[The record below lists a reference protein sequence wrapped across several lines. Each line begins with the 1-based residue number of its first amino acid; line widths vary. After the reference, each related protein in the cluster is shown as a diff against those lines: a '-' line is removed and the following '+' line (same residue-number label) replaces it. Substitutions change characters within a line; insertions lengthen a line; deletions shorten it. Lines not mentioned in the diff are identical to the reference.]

1 MKPCPPNGLPNA
13 EVTNGTLGFP
23 TVPAPNFAAAGANFP
38 VNMVISAP
46 GSVPGMEWFSIASM
60 GDEDAGPGIFAARVK
75 LKRYLMTKKTAAK
88 PTPAEVEIL
97 GILWTR
103 GPSTVREIH
112 ERLGADRSIGY
123 TGVLKLLQNMHAKG
137 LVQRSQ
143 DGQAHVYEARESA
156 RMKRQ
161 LLGDLVQ
168 RVFAGSAS
176 QLVLHLLEDEKA
188 SPEEIEE
195 IRQMLAHHRR
205 RSK

>member
-1 MKPCPPNGLPNA
+1 MAKKP
-13 EVTNGTLGFP
+13 
-23 TVPAPNFAAAGANFP
+23 
-38 VNMVISAP
+38 
-46 GSVPGMEWFSIASM
+46 AS
-60 GDEDAGPGIFAARVK
+60 
-75 LKRYLMTKKTAAK
+75 K

-97 GILWTR
+97 GILWDQ
-103 GPSTVREIH
+103 GPATVREVH
-112 ERLGADRSIGY
+112 ERLRTVAGY

-137 LVQRSQ
+137 LVNRSSA
-143 DGQAHVYEARESA
+143 GQAHVYEAREPA

-188 SPEEIEE
+188 TPEEIEE
-195 IRQMLAHHRR
+195 IRQLLADHKR

>member
-1 MKPCPPNGLPNA
+1 MVARMAKKP
-13 EVTNGTLGFP
+13 
-23 TVPAPNFAAAGANFP
+23 
-38 VNMVISAP
+38 
-46 GSVPGMEWFSIASM
+46 ASN
-60 GDEDAGPGIFAARVK
+60 
-75 LKRYLMTKKTAAK
+75 

-97 GILWTR
+97 GILWDH
-103 GPSTVREIH
+103 GPSTVREAH

-137 LVQRSQ
+137 LVHRKQ
-143 DGQAHVYEARESA
+143 DGQAHIYEAREPA

-188 SPEEIEE
+188 TPQDIEE
-195 IRQMLAHHRR
+195 IRQMLAQH
-205 RSK
+205 KT

>member
-1 MKPCPPNGLPNA
+1 MTRKPA
-13 EVTNGTLGFP
+13 T
-23 TVPAPNFAAAGANFP
+23 
-38 VNMVISAP
+38 
-46 GSVPGMEWFSIASM
+46 
-60 GDEDAGPGIFAARVK
+60 
-75 LKRYLMTKKTAAK
+75 K

-97 GILWTR
+97 GILFDR
-103 GPSTVREIH
+103 GPSTVREVH
-112 ERLGADRSIGY
+112 ERLGADRSVGY

-137 LVQRSQ
+137 LVHRDQN
-143 DGQAHVYEARESA
+143 GQAHVYEAREPA

-161 LLGDLVQ
+161 LLGDLVS

-195 IRQMLAHHRR
+195 IRQMLAKHKG

>member
-1 MKPCPPNGLPNA
+1 MARKPA
-13 EVTNGTLGFP
+13 T
-23 TVPAPNFAAAGANFP
+23 
-38 VNMVISAP
+38 
-46 GSVPGMEWFSIASM
+46 
-60 GDEDAGPGIFAARVK
+60 
-75 LKRYLMTKKTAAK
+75 K

-97 GILWTR
+97 GILFDR
-103 GPSTVREIH
+103 GPSTVREVH
-112 ERLGADRSIGY
+112 ERLGADRSVGY

-137 LVQRSQ
+137 LVHRDQN
-143 DGQAHVYEARESA
+143 GQAHVYEAREPA

-161 LLGDLVQ
+161 LLGDLVS

-195 IRQMLAHHRR
+195 IRQMLAKHKG